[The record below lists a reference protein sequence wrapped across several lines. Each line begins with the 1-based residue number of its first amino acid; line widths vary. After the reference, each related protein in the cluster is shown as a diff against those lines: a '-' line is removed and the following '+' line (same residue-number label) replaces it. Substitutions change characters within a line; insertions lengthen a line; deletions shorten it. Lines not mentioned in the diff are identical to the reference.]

1 MEGRTDVKLAQE
13 VSAYVGE
20 ALLQVEAG
28 LRAALDDASPKA
40 REVITHLAD
49 SGGKRVRPMLSLLSA
64 VCFGSDPKPAIP
76 VAIAAEMIHMATLV
90 HDDVIDR
97 AETRRG
103 RKTVNHIWGNHVS
116 VLAGDALLAKA
127 LVILVDETTGEV
139 VRIMSDMIYRM
150 CEGEIAQHASQHDIF
165 QDDQAYF
172 DRIEKKTALFFAA
185 CCKAGALLGGAG
197 AEQAQAMW
205 AYGRH
210 LGMAFQVVDDLL
222 DVSAEAQVVGKP
234 VGNDLRAGVLTLP
247 VLHSLR
253 AEGYRGEAA
262 ALINKRDAMTP
273 ADIERVLR
281 LVRDRGSVAYAF
293 DVAKGFAQEAKAALA
308 AVPDSD
314 VKEIL
319 LQIADEV
326 LTRKF

>member
-1 MEGRTDVKLAQE
+1 MKLAQE
-13 VSAYVGE
+13 VFAVVGE
-20 ALLQVEAG
+20 ALLEVEEG
-28 LRAALDDASPKA
+28 LRAALDDASPMA
-40 REVITHLAD
+40 REVIMHLAE

-64 VCFGSDPKPAIP
+64 AHFSSDLKPAIP
-76 VAIAAEMIHMATLV
+76 VAIASELIHMATLV

-127 LVILVDETTGEV
+127 LMILVDHTTLEI

-150 CEGEIAQHASQHDIF
+150 CEGEIAQQATLRDIY
-165 QDDQAYF
+165 QEDEQYF

-185 CCKAGALLGGAG
+185 CCKSGALVGGADF
-197 AEQAQAMW
+197 EQAEAMW
-205 AYGRH
+205 TYGRH

-222 DVSAEAQVVGKP
+222 DMNADASVLGKP
-234 VGNDLRAGVLTLP
+234 VGNDLRSGILTLP

-253 AEGYRGEAA
+253 VEGYRGEAA
-262 ALINKRDAMTP
+262 ALIGKGEEMTP
-273 ADIERVLR
+273 EDIERVIS
-281 LVRDRGSVAYAF
+281 LVRERGSIEYAF
-293 DVAKGFAQEAKAALA
+293 EVAKSFSMQAKAALSSLA
-308 AVPDSD
+308 DSD
-314 VKEIL
+314 VKELL
-319 LQIADEV
+319 LQLADGI